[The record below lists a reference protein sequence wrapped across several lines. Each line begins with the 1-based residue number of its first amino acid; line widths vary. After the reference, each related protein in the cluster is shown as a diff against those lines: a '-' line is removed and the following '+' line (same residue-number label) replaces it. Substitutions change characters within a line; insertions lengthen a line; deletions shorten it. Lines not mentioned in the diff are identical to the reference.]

1 MLRSPRDLAGEGYG
15 DNSGEDP
22 GAAAEAQARK
32 DLEGKSV
39 EEIIREGHKSLLVGL
54 VAKSN
59 AGTITA
65 AEASTLR
72 AMLKDNGMTLG
83 VPPSDDELPRE
94 APTDLSDIQ
103 LPDGPDY
110 A

>member
-1 MLRSPRDLAGEGYG
+1 MSDEGYG
-15 DNSGEDP
+15 DNSQDD
-22 GAAAEAQARK
+22 AQALAEKEARD
-32 DLEGKSV
+32 DLAGKTV
-39 EEIIREGHKSLLVGL
+39 EEIIREGHKSLLVNL

-59 AGTITA
+59 AGTISA

-83 VPPSDDELPRE
+83 IPPDDNELPRV
-94 APTDLSDIQ
+94 APTDLSDVV
-103 LPDGPDY
+103 LPDGDDY